1 MRAVVSHFAELP
13 VVVVAVFYVNV
24 LPMSSFFLSS
34 QVFITRMITD
44 RTGVHLVH
52 YQFNLIA
59 YYKSCLLS
67 HLDLHLPFFTILNEK

>member
-1 MRAVVSHFAELP
+1 
-13 VVVVAVFYVNV
+13 
-24 LPMSSFFLSS
+24 MSSFFFSS

-52 YQFNLIA
+52 YQFSVSLIA